1 MFCVNCGAN
10 VADDSK
16 FCPNCGAAIDNA
28 PAAAPVE
35 ETGATTV
42 LTPDMIEEFPAAPV
56 AEEPTLEPVYTAAPV
71 VEEPAYVPTPEPTP
85 VAAYV
90 PPQPTYVPPQPV
102 YTAPQPTYVA
112 PAPVYTA
119 PYAPTPV
126 VDAIPDTPLTKH
138 KRVGGST
145 VVLVATILYS
155 LVLLMQIITAFRPNP
170 ITELFYMMRAMG
182 EEVPVELFSTFS
194 ILPFFSLIGMTPMI
208 LLAVGTWMN
217 YVGSKKLG
225 STSTAGLTMVKI
237 SMILRLVS
245 KFLVV
250 ALGLLMLV
258 LSGVLVSALEDYY
271 YEASVTVLPIVL
283 YAVIL
288 MATMVLPIIY
298 DFSVIAAVNSMKKTI
313 TTGVA
318 HSDGYGRLAVL
329 NYVMAAL
336 SALGLLFSLIMSSLY
351 TSILSA
357 AMYEVPYQAR
367 SAIMSV
373 IGGMFGVHW
382 SSVVGTL
389 AWIAAMVLFS
399 ISLSNYKKNA
409 EA

>member
-10 VADDSK
+10 LADDSK
-16 FCPNCGAAIDNA
+16 FCPFCGAANDSK
-28 PAAAPVE
+28 PAEPAVE

-42 LTPDMIEEFPAAPV
+42 LTPDMIEDFPAVTA
-56 AEEPTLEPVYTAAPV
+56 AAEPTL
-71 VEEPAYVPTPEPTP
+71 EPAYVPTPEPTP
-85 VAAYV
+85 VAPVYAA
-90 PPQPTYVPPQPV
+90 PQPTYVPPAPV
-102 YTAPQPTYVA
+102 YAAPQPTYVA
-112 PAPVYTA
+112 PAPTYAT

-155 LVLLMQIITAFRPNP
+155 LTLLMQIIAAFRPNP
-170 ITELFYMMRAMG
+170 IAEVLYMAQAMG
-182 EEVPVELFSTFS
+182 GDVPVELFSAFS
-194 ILPFFSLIGMTPMI
+194 ILPLFSLIGLTPII
-208 LLAVGTWMN
+208 LMAIGTWMN
-217 YVGSKKLG
+217 YVGSKNPAATG
-225 STSTAGLTMVKI
+225 TAGLTMVKI
-237 SMILRLVS
+237 SMILRLVG
-245 KFLVV
+245 KFLTV
-250 ALGLLMLV
+250 ALGVLMLV
-258 LSGVLVSALEDYY
+258 ISIILAAQADTSYY
-271 YEASVTVLPIVL
+271 AADVAFSSMSTVLAI

-318 HSDGYGRLAVL
+318 YSDGYGRLAVL

-336 SALGLLFSLIMSSLY
+336 SGLGLLLSLIMSSLY

-357 AMYEVPYQAR
+357 SMYEVPYQAR
-367 SAIMSV
+367 SVIMNV
-373 IGGMFGVHW
+373 IGGLFGIDW
-382 SSVVGTL
+382 MSVVGTL

>member
-10 VADDSK
+10 LADDSK
-16 FCPNCGAAIDNA
+16 FCPFCGVANDSK
-28 PAAAPVE
+28 PAEPAVE

-42 LTPDMIEEFPAAPV
+42 LTPDMIEDFPAVTA
-56 AEEPTLEPVYTAAPV
+56 AAEPTL
-71 VEEPAYVPTPEPTP
+71 EPAYVPTPEPTP
-85 VAAYV
+85 VAPVYAA
-90 PPQPTYVPPQPV
+90 PQPTYVPPAPV

-112 PAPVYTA
+112 PAPTYAT

-155 LVLLMQIITAFRPNP
+155 LTLLMQIIAAFRPNP
-170 ITELFYMMRAMG
+170 IAEVLYMAQAMG
-182 EEVPVELFSTFS
+182 GDVPVELFSAFS
-194 ILPFFSLIGMTPMI
+194 ILPFFSLIGLTPII
-208 LLAVGTWMN
+208 LMAIGAWMN
-217 YVGSKKLG
+217 YVGSKNPAATG
-225 STSTAGLTMVKI
+225 TAGLTMVKI
-237 SMILRLVS
+237 SMILRLVG
-245 KFLVV
+245 KFLTV
-250 ALGLLMLV
+250 ALGVLMLA
-258 LSGVLVSALEDYY
+258 LSGVLAAELGAETALPF
-271 YEASVTVLPIVL
+271 VLLAI
-283 YAVIL
+283 IL
-288 MATMVLPIIY
+288 MAARVLPIIY

-318 HSDGYGRLAVL
+318 HSNGYGRLAVL
-329 NYVMAAL
+329 NYVMAAF
-336 SALGLLFSLIMSSLY
+336 SALRLLSSLIMSSLY

-357 AMYEVPYQAR
+357 AMYEVPYEAR
-367 SAIMSV
+367 GILQSV
-373 IGGMFGVHW
+373 IGGLFGVHW